1 MSHGTPENEEARKLA
16 DTTGARRA
24 IEWFLGTT
32 HQEPSDADLVELH
45 RFLRDLM
52 DRIDA
57 GAELNLPEWEV
68 LAAGAEP
75 ERRRALN

>member
-1 MSHGTPENEEARKLA
+1 MT
-16 DTTGARRA
+16 DTSGARRA
-24 IEWFLGTT
+24 IEWFLGTNEV
-32 HQEPSDADLVELH
+32 EPSDTDLLNLH
-45 RFLRDLM
+45 CFLRDLM

-68 LAAGAEP
+68 LGAEPAP

>member
-1 MSHGTPENEEARKLA
+1 VA

-24 IEWFLGTT
+24 IQWFLGNNNE
-32 HQEPSDADLVELH
+32 EPSDADLVDLH

-68 LAAGAEP
+68 LAAGPEP

>member
-1 MSHGTPENEEARKLA
+1 MV

-24 IEWFLGTT
+24 IEWFLGTNKE
-32 HQEPSDADLVELH
+32 EPSDADLVELH

-57 GAELNLPEWEV
+57 GAEMNLPEWEV
-68 LAAGAEP
+68 LAAEPEP

>member
-1 MSHGTPENEEARKLA
+1 V
-16 DTTGARRA
+16 D
-24 IEWFLGTT
+24 
-32 HQEPSDADLVELH
+32 LH

-68 LAAGAEP
+68 LAAGPEP

>member
-1 MSHGTPENEEARKLA
+1 VA

-24 IEWFLGTT
+24 IEWFLGTS
-32 HQEPSDADLVELH
+32 QEEPSDSDLVQLH
-45 RFLRDLM
+45 HFLRDLM

-57 GAELNLPEWEV
+57 GTELNLPEWEV
-68 LAAGAEP
+68 LSGTPEP

>member
-1 MSHGTPENEEARKLA
+1 LTA
-16 DTTGARRA
+16 DDGEDQVTDTSGARRA
-24 IEWFLGTT
+24 IEWFLGTNEE
-32 HQEPSDADLVELH
+32 EPSDTDLLDLH
-45 RFLRDLM
+45 CFLRDLM

-68 LAAGAEP
+68 LAAEPAP

>member
-1 MSHGTPENEEARKLA
+1 MT
-16 DTTGARRA
+16 DTSGARRA
-24 IEWFLGTT
+24 IEWFLGTNEV
-32 HQEPSDADLVELH
+32 EPSDTDLLNLH
-45 RFLRDLM
+45 CFLRDLM

-68 LAAGAEP
+68 LAAEPAP

>member
-1 MSHGTPENEEARKLA
+1 MGRRLEVA

-24 IEWFLGTT
+24 IEWFLGTN
-32 HQEPSDADLVELH
+32 HDAPSDSDLLDLH

-52 DRIDA
+52 DQIDC

-68 LAAGAEP
+68 LAARPAP
-75 ERRRALN
+75 ERRSALN